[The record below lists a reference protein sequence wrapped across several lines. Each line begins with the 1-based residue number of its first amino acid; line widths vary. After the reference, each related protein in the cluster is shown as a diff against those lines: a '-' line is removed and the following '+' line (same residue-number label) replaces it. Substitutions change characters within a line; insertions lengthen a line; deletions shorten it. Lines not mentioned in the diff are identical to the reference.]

1 MAVPFLHAAARRPA
15 PARPGRSRR
24 AWPGPGGVA
33 APRCTART
41 ASGMLR
47 SRPGRMRRVGE
58 HGITELLRHHR
69 DGDPGA
75 LDRVFDALY
84 RELRG
89 VAAQR
94 LARLRPGGTLTPT
107 ALVHEAWMRLAGAHA
122 LELRDRGHFF
132 AVAARAMRH
141 VLLDAARARGTDKRG
156 GGALAV
162 TLTANL
168 AADAP
173 ALEMLDIERALVEL
187 EAIDPQLS
195 ELVELRFFSGMSV
208 EDVAGLRGVSERTV
222 FRQWQQARAFL
233 QVQLGEA

>member
-1 MAVPFLHAAARRPA
+1 
-15 PARPGRSRR
+15 
-24 AWPGPGGVA
+24 
-33 APRCTART
+33 
-41 ASGMLR
+41 
-47 SRPGRMRRVGE
+47 MRRVGE
-58 HGITELLRHHR
+58 HGITELLQHHR
-69 DGDPGA
+69 DGDRDA

-84 RELRG
+84 RDLRG

-132 AVAARAMRH
+132 ACAARAMRH

-156 GGALAV
+156 GGALPV

-173 ALEMLDIERALVEL
+173 ALDMLDIERALVEL

-208 EDVAGLRGVSERTV
+208 EDVAQLRDVSERTV